1 MKRTEFHLKFA
12 RRKVGFFVPPIF
24 IAYFICKE
32 FVSRFHRQISQ
43 QKCLEVWNFNN
54 FFVATVFFNVL
65 QLLQN
70 TRLQVNSE
78 GALKKVQR
86 VCEAQSF
93 WKKSKISMILS
104 KLCIFCLT
112 ILNMCMTNGQSFFW
126 TDFNFNLTFTIFIN
140 SNHF

>member
-1 MKRTEFHLKFA
+1 M
-12 RRKVGFFVPPIF
+12 GFFVPPIF

-54 FFVATVFFNVL
+54 FFLATVFFNVL

-86 VCEAQSF
+86 VFEAQSF
-93 WKKSKISMILS
+93 
-104 KLCIFCLT
+104 
-112 ILNMCMTNGQSFFW
+112 
-126 TDFNFNLTFTIFIN
+126 
-140 SNHF
+140 

>member
-54 FFVATVFFNVL
+54 FFLATVFFNVL

-86 VCEAQSF
+86 VFEAQSF
-93 WKKSKISMILS
+93 WKKAKFLWFYQSYVYFVWQFLTCAWRMVNLFFEQISIL
-104 KLCIFCLT
+104 I
-112 ILNMCMTNGQSFFW
+112 
-126 TDFNFNLTFTIFIN
+126 
-140 SNHF
+140 

>member
-54 FFVATVFFNVL
+54 FFLATVFFNVL

-86 VCEAQSF
+86 VFEAQSF
-93 WKKSKISMILS
+93 WKKAKFLWFHQSYVYKGLESVPFNS
-104 KLCIFCLT
+104 PPAQEYFTT
-112 ILNMCMTNGQSFFW
+112 IL
-126 TDFNFNLTFTIFIN
+126 DFHWIQTYFLF
-140 SNHF
+140 